1 LLSHVHHHIPTA
13 IKLQISLDQQLQ
25 TPLPEKTKP
34 THKQTNKQTTTTT
47 PQQLKKAKDC
57 SRRRSRKEEE
67 EEQQELF

>member
-34 THKQTNKQTTTTT
+34 THKQKNKQTNNNNNTTTT
-47 PQQLKKAKDC
+47 KKSK
-57 SRRRSRKEEE
+57 RL
-67 EEQQELF
+67 Q

>member
-34 THKQTNKQTTTTT
+34 THKQTNKQTNNNNNTTTT
-47 PQQLKKAKDC
+47 KNSKRLQ
-57 SRRRSRKEEE
+57 
-67 EEQQELF
+67 

>member
-1 LLSHVHHHIPTA
+1 LLSHVHHHILTA

-34 THKQTNKQTTTTT
+34 TNKQTTTTTT

-67 EEQQELF
+67 EEEQELF